1 MEEVNG
7 GSGAGEGF
15 SGDSGET
22 AALAAD
28 GNIECLVT
36 FLAELGDGDV
46 LANFHAGTDLYA
58 DLLHDVDFGLED
70 VLGKLVGRDAVAE
83 HAAGLFILFK
93 HGGLVTHCGKVICAA
108 HAGGAAANDG
118 YLLLPAVLD
127 IGADIHLGDKAGF
140 GIEVLLCDELLD
152 GIDSDGL
159 VYGSAGAGVLAAAV
173 ANAAADC
180 RERVFTLDELKG
192 LRELSFGGL
201 LEIALNRNVGG
212 AGCLT
217 GRCAGFVAVDAVLVT
232 VVLSPLVLS
241 PLGGIRKLVLR
252 ILDGTAVGAKF
263 LAKLHGAGG
272 AILHA
277 AAAGDALFLLNFGH
291 IGASAHVGG
300 VEKLGSPE
308 GVTDLDVAVADG
320 KDLSVAVD
328 VSHLMH
334 ESVVFGLFEDGHGLV
349 VSDVVAAA
357 GFTEVI
363 GHVANADTPVAVV
376 VGAAFVQFLTAI
388 TAGADAHAKVAFIL
402 LEPV

>member
-1 MEEVNG
+1 MLCVEHGGALLEHDAGNLVSAKHFLRTPAGIDDNAVLAGFRALLKGCGHNVLGLEGKHGYLRGAAAHCNAGCIYGNVAAANHNHLAGNLLGAAVGFVEEVNG

-15 SGDSGET
+15 SGNSGET

-28 GNIECLVT
+28 GDIKCLVT
-36 FLAELGDGDV
+36 LLTELGDGNV
-46 LANFHAGTDLYA
+46 LAHFNAGTDLYA

-108 HAGGAAANDG
+108 HAGGAAADDR

-263 LAKLHGAGG
+263 LA
-272 AILHA
+272 
-277 AAAGDALFLLNFGH
+277 
-291 IGASAHVGG
+291 
-300 VEKLGSPE
+300 
-308 GVTDLDVAVADG
+308 
-320 KDLSVAVD
+320 
-328 VSHLMH
+328 
-334 ESVVFGLFEDGHGLV
+334 
-349 VSDVVAAA
+349 
-357 GFTEVI
+357 
-363 GHVANADTPVAVV
+363 
-376 VGAAFVQFLTAI
+376 
-388 TAGADAHAKVAFIL
+388 
-402 LEPV
+402 